1 MELKTSLDVSYQT
14 FDQAI
19 WSSKRSSQCL
29 GKGGLTHKGN
39 KLNDQE
45 AFDRV
50 VIPVG
55 QILLHH
61 TEKAVQYTLNG
72 DYEAVQDATRTTFT
86 NTLSWLDLTTF
97 QVCGNFSMDL
107 RENIL
112 DGRWNFWESSLW
124 SSLGTPCLCWLPGG
138 FTGQE
143 SETSSWQSQV
153 KNNPE
158 QQNKEWENVKISLES
173 FP

>member
-1 MELKTSLDVSYQT
+1 MPGERCLSLTQ
-14 FDQAI
+14 
-19 WSSKRSSQCL
+19 
-29 GKGGLTHKGN
+29 KGN

-45 AFDRV
+45 VFDRV

-97 QVCGNFSMDL
+97 QVA
-107 RENIL
+107 
-112 DGRWNFWESSLW
+112 
-124 SSLGTPCLCWLPGG
+124 TH
-138 FTGQE
+138 
-143 SETSSWQSQV
+143 
-153 KNNPE
+153 
-158 QQNKEWENVKISLES
+158 
-173 FP
+173 